1 VAAASAAAPAEPVA
15 SDSDE
20 GPEEHDNHE
29 DDFGSKAFIVGNDH
43 PALRQAAKLTGF
55 LPVHYPTAE
64 QARERYMQEP
74 PQLVIINP
82 PQLTPPPLESMQPII
97 SLTPGDRRKSFF
109 ILVAPKD
116 LGNFPQI
123 YKEAH
128 TFHERLYASMTATLK
143 AQQGA

>member
-1 VAAASAAAPAEPVA
+1 MCTSFAAGAAPSEPAATVSEA
-15 SDSDE
+15 SH
-20 GPEEHDNHE
+20 EEHDNHE
-29 DDFGSKAFIVGNDH
+29 DDFGSKAFIVGSDH

-82 PQLTPPPLESMQPII
+82 PQLTAPPLEAMQPII

-109 ILVAPKD
+109 ILVAD
-116 LGNFPQI
+116 NLRTLDGN
-123 YKEAH
+123 AAC
-128 TFHERLYASMTATLK
+128 ERKVTGSAVVT
-143 AQQGA
+143 GCR